1 MEDYL
6 DKMKIP
12 SWLGFV
18 AQLRPSRYEG
28 RLTQSV
34 DSPFDPSRAPTMDDL
49 ARFCC
54 LNSDCPEHGKRGA
67 GNLTVSH
74 RYGPGKSRRMLRCRA
89 CKARFSERKGTPLFG
104 SHLPPEKAIS
114 ILHHIAEGNGV
125 RKTGRLVGVNRET
138 VARYGKKAGAHAAG
152 LHDELVAISPSHP

>member
-1 MEDYL
+1 
-6 DKMKIP
+6 
-12 SWLGFV
+12 
-18 AQLRPSRYEG
+18 
-28 RLTQSV
+28 
-34 DSPFDPSRAPTMDDL
+34 MDDL
-49 ARFCC
+49 SRFCC

-104 SHLPPEKAIS
+104 SHLPPEKAVS
-114 ILHHIAEGNGV
+114 VLHHIAEGNGV

-138 VARYGKKAGAHAAG
+138 VARYGRKAGAHAAN
-152 LHDELVAISPSHP
+152 LHDELVAVSPSDS